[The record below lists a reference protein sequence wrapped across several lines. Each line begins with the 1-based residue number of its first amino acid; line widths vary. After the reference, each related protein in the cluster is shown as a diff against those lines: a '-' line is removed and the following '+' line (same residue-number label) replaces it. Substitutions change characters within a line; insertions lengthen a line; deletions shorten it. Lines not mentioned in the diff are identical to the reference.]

1 LQRII
6 LFTLTINITLNSLSF
21 KSGGWL
27 KYHVYDISKVKY
39 YLDLLSGV
47 KIISDEDVVNEI
59 DIIFTKDK

>member
-1 LQRII
+1 
-6 LFTLTINITLNSLSF
+6 LNF